1 MSDAQKAPAAKP
13 AEAKAEEAKK
23 EAKAPVEQ
31 APKAEVKEAKAEEK
45 VAKTEKK
52 ESKKLSAPV
61 KKIVDAVKEMSLME
75 VSELVSAL
83 EDEFGVSAAA
93 PMMMGAMPAAGA
105 PGAAPAAEA
114 QTEFD
119 VILKDGGANKIG
131 AIKAVRTLKPELG
144 LGEAKAFVES
154 APKTLLESV
163 KKEDADAAKK
173 TLEEAGCV
181 VELK

>member
-1 MSDAQKAPAAKP
+1 MSEETKALS
-13 AEAKAEEAKK
+13 
-23 EAKAPVEQ
+23 
-31 APKAEVKEAKAEEK
+31 EK
-45 VAKTEKK
+45 VQ
-52 ESKKLSAPV
+52 
-61 KKIVDAVKEMSLME
+61 KIVDAVKELSLME
-75 VSELVSAL
+75 VSELVKAL

-93 PMMMGAMPAAGA
+93 PMMMAGAPAAG
-105 PGAAPAAEA
+105 GDAAAAEE

-119 VILKDGGANKIG
+119 VILKDAGSNKIG

-154 APKTLLESV
+154 APKAVLEGAE
-163 KKEDADAAKK
+163 KEAAEAAKK